1 MNGPRNRRS
10 RRARRA
16 VCRRR
21 PRGDRIVDLDSRI
34 SDVTQAP
41 PDIFS
46 KTAFEQAANDFG
58 SGLRHRAP
66 VGLALDHVRERVGQR
81 VARERPTAGQHLIEH
96 AAERPD
102 VRALVDRLAPRL
114 LRTHVRRGPQN
125 DALVR
130 AVGRPGWQM
139 RRIDELA
146 RARFRQSE
154 VQHFHDAIGS
164 HLDIGRL
171 QIAMNDPFSCA
182 ASSASQIWRAMAS
195 ACAGLM
201 PRA

>member
-1 MNGPRNRRS
+1 MNGPAAADRIRS
-10 RRARRA
+10 ACGLSA
-16 VCRRR
+16 PTSVG
-21 PRGDRIVDLDSRI
+21 GDRIVDLDSRI

-66 VGLALDHVRERVGQR
+66 VGLVLDHVRERVGQR

-114 LRTHVRRGPQN
+114 LRTHVGRGPQN

-130 AVGRPGWQM
+130 AVGRSW
-139 RRIDELA
+139 LA
-146 RARFRQSE
+146 
-154 VQHFHDAIGS
+154 DAP
-164 HLDIGRL
+164 H
-171 QIAMNDPFSCA
+171 
-182 ASSASQIWRAMAS
+182 
-195 ACAGLM
+195 
-201 PRA
+201 